1 MSDDVRPGPDG
12 ERIYRGIAAAGG
24 VVHARVV
31 VLRQAAPE
39 VTQRTIPEGEIESE
53 RIRFQEALVETRQQI
68 QHIQHKVSEAMG
80 AQEAGIF
87 DAHLLTLEDPTL
99 TQQVLR
105 RITKDG
111 VNAEWAFQEV
121 INQYAA
127 ALQAVEDEYLR
138 ERAAD
143 IRDIGLRVLN
153 NLMGLAAEQGLSRLA
168 HPAIIVAHDLA
179 PSTTAMLDR
188 RTVLGFVTEA
198 GGVTSHTAIMARK
211 LRIPAVVGLPE
222 ATRRVRSGDYALV
235 DGHGGALVI
244 NPTDATL
251 FQYGQI
257 RERRA
262 ALDQRLL
269 DLREQPAVTLDGHRM
284 VLAANIDE
292 PGDVAEAWQAGAEGI
307 GLFRTEYLFLR
318 PGELPDETAQTAAY
332 RAAAE
337 AAAPHAVV
345 IRTMDLGGDKL
356 FPGATPEAN
365 PFLGWRAIRISLAH
379 RDWFA
384 AQIRSILRAS
394 AFGTV
399 RLMYPMISSLEELID
414 ANAILEECRRDLRKE
429 GIPFDDAME
438 VGMMI
443 EVPGA
448 ALIAHQLAPHV
459 DFFSLGTND
468 LTQYTLAVDRMNE
481 RVASLHRF
489 GHPAVLRL
497 IALTVQAARAHG
509 CRVSACGEAAGD
521 PIFIPLFVGLGV
533 DELSATASVL
543 PEAKFLVR
551 RLKFTEAVA
560 LAESALAN
568 GSAAEVER
576 QSRNLAESVAPE
588 LFSDRSYSPTSK
600 V

>member
-1 MSDDVRPGPDG
+1 MNDEVRNASGG
-12 ERIYRGIAAAGG
+12 ERIYRGTPAAGG
-24 VVHARVV
+24 VVHARIL

-39 VTQRTIPEGEIESE
+39 VAQRTIAESQVESE
-53 RIRFQEALVETRQQI
+53 RIRFQDALIETRRQI
-68 QHIQHKVSEAMG
+68 QNIQHKVSEAMG

-99 TQQVLR
+99 TQQVIR
-105 RITKDG
+105 RMTNDR

-143 IRDIGLRVLN
+143 IRDIGHRVLN
-153 NLMGLAAEQGLSRLA
+153 NLMGLAAEQGLARLTQ
-168 HPAIIVAHDLA
+168 PSIIVAHDLA

-188 RTVLGFVTEA
+188 RVVLGFVTES

-211 LRIPAVVGLPE
+211 LRIPAIVGLSE
-222 ATRRVRSGDYALV
+222 ATRRVHSGDYALI
-235 DGHGGALVI
+235 DGHGGALII

-269 DLREQPAVTLDGHRM
+269 DLREQPAVTLDGHRI

-292 PGDVAEAWQAGAEGI
+292 PGDVAEARQVGAEGI
-307 GLFRTEYLFLR
+307 GLFRTEYLFLK
-318 PGELPDETAQTAAY
+318 PGELPDEEAQTAAY
-332 RAAAE
+332 RSAAE
-337 AAAPHAVV
+337 AAAPNAVV

-365 PFLGWRAIRISLAH
+365 PFLGWRAIRISLVH

-384 AQIRSILRAS
+384 AQIRSVLKAS
-394 AFGTV
+394 AFGKV
-399 RLMYPMISSLEELID
+399 RLMYPMISSLEELVA
-414 ANAILEECRRDLRKE
+414 ANAILEECRQEFRKD
-429 GIPFDDAME
+429 GIPFDE
-438 VGMMI
+438 ELQVGMMI

-448 ALIAHQLAPHV
+448 ALIANQLAPHV

-521 PIFIPLFVGLGV
+521 PAFIPLFVGLGV

-551 RLKFTEAVA
+551 RLKYTEAVA

-576 QSRNLAESVAPE
+576 QSRTLAQSVAPE
-588 LFSDRSYSPTSK
+588 LFSDR
-600 V
+600 

>member
-1 MSDDVRPGPDG
+1 MNNEVRAGSGG

-24 VVHARVV
+24 VVHARIL

-39 VTQRTIPEGEIESE
+39 VAQRTIPENEVESE
-53 RIRFQEALVETRQQI
+53 RIRFQDALIETRRQI
-68 QHIQHKVSEAMG
+68 QNIQHKVNEAMG

-99 TQQVLR
+99 TQQVIR
-105 RITKDG
+105 RMTNDR

-143 IRDIGLRVLN
+143 IRDIGNRVLN
-153 NLMGLAAEQGLSRLA
+153 NLMGLAAEQGLARLTQ
-168 HPAIIVAHDLA
+168 PSIIVAHDLA

-188 RTVLGFVTEA
+188 RVVLGFVTEA

-211 LRIPAVVGLPE
+211 LRIPAIVGLSE
-222 ATRRVRSGDYALV
+222 ATRRVHSGDHALI
-235 DGHGGALVI
+235 DGHGGALIV

-269 DLREQPAVTLDGHRM
+269 DLREQPAVTMDGHRI

-292 PGDVAEAWQAGAEGI
+292 PGDVLEARRVGAEGI

-318 PGELPDETAQTAAY
+318 PGELPDELAQTAAY
-332 RAAAE
+332 RSAAE
-337 AAAPHAVV
+337 AAAPNPVV

-356 FPGATPEAN
+356 FPGATPDAN

-384 AQIRSILRAS
+384 AQIRSILKAS
-394 AFGTV
+394 AFGKV
-399 RLMYPMISSLEELID
+399 RLMYPMISSLEELVA
-414 ANAILEECRRDLRKE
+414 ANAILEECRQELRN
-429 GIPFDDAME
+429 GGVPFDEGME

-448 ALIAHQLAPHV
+448 ALIAQQLAPHV

-497 IALTVQAARAHG
+497 IALTVQAARTHG

-521 PIFIPLFVGLGV
+521 PAFLPLFVGLGV

-551 RLKFTEAVA
+551 RLKYTEAVS
-560 LAESALAN
+560 LAESALAH

-576 QSRNLAESVAPE
+576 LSRTLARSVAPE
-588 LFSDRSYSPTSK
+588 LFSDR
-600 V
+600 

>member
-1 MSDDVRPGPDG
+1 MSDDVRTGSNG
-12 ERIYRGIAAAGG
+12 ERLFRGIAAAGG
-24 VVHARVV
+24 VVHARVL

-39 VTQRTIPEGEIESE
+39 VAQRTIPEDGIEAE
-53 RIRFQEALVETRQQI
+53 RLRFQEALLETRRQI
-68 QHIQHKVSEAMG
+68 QKIQHKVSEAMG

-87 DAHLLTLEDPTL
+87 DAHLLTLEDPNL
-99 TQQVLR
+99 TQQVVR
-105 RITKDG
+105 RMTNDR
-111 VNAEWAFQEV
+111 VNAEWAFHEV

-143 IRDIGLRVLN
+143 IRDIGNRVLN
-153 NLMGLAAEQGLSRLA
+153 NLMGLAAEQGLARMTQPS
-168 HPAIIVAHDLA
+168 IVIAHDLA

-188 RTVLGFVTEA
+188 SKVLGFVTEA

-211 LRIPAVVGLPE
+211 LRIPAIVGLSE
-222 ATRRVRSGDYALV
+222 ATRRVQSGDYALV
-235 DGHGGALVI
+235 DGHGGALII

-292 PGDVAEAWQAGAEGI
+292 PGDVIEAQRVGAEGI

-318 PGELPDETAQTAAY
+318 PGELPDEAAQTTAY
-332 RAAAE
+332 RMAAE

-356 FPGATPEAN
+356 FPGATIEAN

-384 AQIRSILRAS
+384 AQLRATLRAS
-394 AFGTV
+394 AFGKV
-399 RLMYPMISSLEELID
+399 RLMYPMISSLEELVD
-414 ANAILEECRRDLRKE
+414 ANAILEICREELRNE
-429 GIPFDDAME
+429 GVSFDEGME

-448 ALIAHQLAPHV
+448 ALIANQLAPHV

-497 IALTVQAARAHG
+497 IDLTVQAARRHG

-521 PIFIPLFVGLGV
+521 PAFIPLFVGLGV
-533 DELSATASVL
+533 EELSATASVL
-543 PEAKFLVR
+543 PEAKFLMR
-551 RLKFTEAVA
+551 RLKYTEAVA
-560 LAESALAN
+560 LAESALAQ
-568 GSAAEVER
+568 GSADEVER
-576 QSRNLAESVAPE
+576 QSRALAESVAPE
-588 LFSDRSYSPTSK
+588 LFSDR
-600 V
+600 